1 MPVRKQFQAR
11 GSAQRSPSRS
21 RPAAVRCSTIP
32 RPVGTARPAW
42 RARSHGT
49 QWGEVHGRRPRRV
62 RAGFGPACPAAMP
75 PGLVSA
81 GAERPGAAGCR
92 APHRGAIPG
101 RRRSMHGPETRLW
114 KRLPSACTRAIKRSG
129 AIPFLA
135 ARLRRRAFHPT
146 LRWVYRR
153 AATLRPAQ
161 TGAGATLS
169 FPARIYPH
177 HNQASRFLQPVWP
190 SCASRPRLWSA

>member
-1 MPVRKQFQAR
+1 M
-11 GSAQRSPSRS
+11 
-21 RPAAVRCSTIP
+21 
-32 RPVGTARPAW
+32 
-42 RARSHGT
+42 
-49 QWGEVHGRRPRRV
+49 

-114 KRLPSACTRAIKRSG
+114 KRLPSACTRAIKRRG

-146 LRWVYRR
+146 LRWVCRR

-169 FPARIYPH
+169 FPASRSPARAGAGARPAGNLWQGGGWDLPAPQSGLRIS
-177 HNQASRFLQPVWP
+177 AAGVTAVWP
-190 SCASRPRLWSA
+190 SCASRPRLLSA